1 MSNTNKHLLFAV
13 FLITV
18 VLLYR
23 YIFIDGRPQQ
33 AAVNSEALIAS
44 IQESI
49 APYQQRLDSSLAVIV
64 DLTETT
70 AYLQDSLGK
79 INAAI
84 RRQPQ
89 RLVEVPVIQVAECD
103 SAKIVGQQFSRENQA
118 LRNALAD
125 CQELTAVQD
134 TAIQDLGAELI
145 AAERRHHE
153 DQKELLGTQ
162 KDLEKETDRKKTWR
176 STTFMLLFKT
186 VVDELRMAMQ

>member
-1 MSNTNKHLLFAV
+1 MSTTTKQFLFTALLLAA
-13 FLITV
+13 

-23 YIFIDGRPQQ
+23 YTFIDGRPQQ
-33 AAVNSEALIAS
+33 TTVNSEALIAS

-49 APYQQRLDSSLAVIV
+49 APYQQKLDSSLAVIA

-70 AYLQDSLGK
+70 AYLQDSLGR
-79 INAAI
+79 INTAI

-89 RLVEVPVIQVAECD
+89 RLVQVPVIQVAECD
-103 SAKIVGQQFSRENQA
+103 SAKTVGQQFSRENQA

-125 CQELTAVQD
+125 CQQLTSVQD
-134 TAIQDLGAELI
+134 TAIQDLGAELM

-153 DQKELLGTQ
+153 DQKELMGTQ
-162 KDLEKETDRKKTWR
+162 KDLGKETDRKKTWR

-186 VVDELRMAMQ
+186 VVDEFRMAMQ